1 MEIIS
6 FVQDKPAARKITL
19 PLFSKRESSFE
30 SAYFGMKPFMG
41 ANTFSK
47 RREFFPTELK
57 TFAIKPVTGPF
68 NPRIFLMETGRAVSE
83 FVQLVF
89 ENSAK
94 ISVFVLSFIIF
105 VMMMIGGYQAFNY
118 FNNFTGPL
126 PIQESDEISLEKL
139 DQLMNDFALEVAAD
153 VDESGKI
160 EGAAIPLRANY
171 TSPVSYQ
178 TYKVQSGDTIGGI
191 ARKFKLSNVSTLIS
205 VNDISNVRQLA
216 AGQKLKI
223 PSIDGIIYTVKGGDS
238 INSIVE
244 KNKISLKQLLDVND
258 LSTEVLHAG
267 QQLFLPG
274 ASLDQKTLKTAMGD
288 RFIMPISARFR
299 WSSPYG
305 WREDPIA
312 HVKSFHTGTDMA
324 CPTGTPIL
332 ASMSG
337 KVITTGINR
346 VYGNYV
352 IIDHGNGYQTL
363 YAHMSKIIASKG
375 QWVSQGTRIGLVGST
390 GYSTGPHLHFTV
402 YKNGKMVNPMSVL
415 K

>member
-1 MEIIS
+1 
-6 FVQDKPAARKITL
+6 
-19 PLFSKRESSFE
+19 
-30 SAYFGMKPFMG
+30 
-41 ANTFSK
+41 
-47 RREFFPTELK
+47 
-57 TFAIKPVTGPF
+57 
-68 NPRIFLMETGRAVSE
+68 
-83 FVQLVF
+83 
-89 ENSAK
+89 
-94 ISVFVLSFIIF
+94 
-105 VMMMIGGYQAFNY
+105 MMMIGGYQAYNY

-126 PIQESDEISLEKL
+126 PIQASDEISLEKL

-160 EGAAIPLRANY
+160 EGAAIPLRSKY

-205 VNDISNVRQLA
+205 VNDISNVRQLC

-223 PSIDGIIYTVKGGDS
+223 PSIDGIIYTVKSGDS
-238 INSIVE
+238 INGIVE
-244 KNKISLKQLLDVND
+244 KNNISLKQLLDVND
-258 LSTEVLHAG
+258 LESEVLTAG

-288 RFIMPISARFR
+288 RFIIPISARFR
-299 WSSPYG
+299 WSSPFG

-312 HVKSFHTGTDMA
+312 HVKSFHTGTDLA

-402 YKNGKMVNPMSVL
+402 YKNGKMVNPMLVL